1 MNIPAILH
9 YMYGVAG
16 TVMYPYVCVTVSVSL
31 LACCDMCCMIW
42 FLDTKYKVICSRTLF
57 IVAPMKHKTA
67 LESAPNRW

>member
-9 YMYGVAG
+9 YMYGIAG

-42 FLDTKYKVICSRTLF
+42 FLDTKL
-57 IVAPMKHKTA
+57 
-67 LESAPNRW
+67 SAVEPYSLLLL